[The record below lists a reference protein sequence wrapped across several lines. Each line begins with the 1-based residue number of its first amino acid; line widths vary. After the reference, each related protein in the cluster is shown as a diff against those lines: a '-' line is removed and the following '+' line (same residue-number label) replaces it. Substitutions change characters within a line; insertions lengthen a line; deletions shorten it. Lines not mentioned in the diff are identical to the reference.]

1 MIEEELCVLSVWSG
15 VLEQEQL
22 EAEWRAEGLDSE
34 GKAFR
39 FQPEVSCMGMRGVF
53 FFLIEG

>member
-53 FFLIEG
+53 FFN